1 MASVHING
9 PTGYG
14 VHIFDDQH
22 IIACKHPHYGTNCPD
37 YSDITCPD
45 CLRTMLCQLEER
57 LHVSYKD
64 VVESSSSLE

>member
-1 MASVHING
+1 VTSVHING

-22 IIACKHPHYGTNCPD
+22 IVACKHPHYGTNCPD

-45 CLRTMLCQLEER
+45 CLRTN
-57 LHVSYKD
+57 
-64 VVESSSSLE
+64 VVPA